1 MSNTYDKDLNP
12 VFANATNEELSVPH
26 DIIVKKLAEMLT
38 VQDVYKEHYPD
49 HRKYSDLIADEL
61 RAFGGQTFVNV
72 FRGGGPPYYE
82 IVCDVARRIKAP
94 FRKGQEIADVE
105 ASILA
110 TILEKA
116 FEKMSE
122 AEKLI
127 VLQDLQKSNKS
138 WIGGVSAMAFQ
149 KLFQAGGFA
158 SYKLML
164 IVTNGLVTQVLGR
177 GLPFVVNTALTRVMG
192 IAVGPIGW
200 ALTALLTLIQVG
212 GPSYK
217 VTIPSVAYVAMLR
230 AKQKM
235 VCCGECGAVLGQIF
249 AFCPECGA
257 KMAEDDTG
265 HSEADKDV

>member
-1 MSNTYDKDLNP
+1 MSNTDDKDLNP

-49 HRKYSDLIADEL
+49 HRKYSGLIADEL

-82 IVCDVARRIKAP
+82 MVCDVARRIKAP

-122 AEKLI
+122 AEKLV

-149 KLFQAGGFA
+149 KLFQAGGFR
-158 SYKLML
+158 
-164 IVTNGLVTQVLGR
+164 IVQADVDRHQWVGHAGVGSRSSICGQYGLDQGNGYRSGSDR
-177 GLPFVVNTALTRVMG
+177 
-192 IAVGPIGW
+192 VGPNS
-200 ALTALLTLIQVG
+200 TADADPG
-212 GPSYK
+212 R
-217 VTIPSVAYVAMLR
+217 R
-230 AKQKM
+230 AVVQGDHSQRRL
-235 VCCGECGAVLGQIF
+235 CRDASGE
-249 AFCPECGA
+249 
-257 KMAEDDTG
+257 AEDG
-265 HSEADKDV
+265 VLRGMRCRAGPELCVLPGVRR